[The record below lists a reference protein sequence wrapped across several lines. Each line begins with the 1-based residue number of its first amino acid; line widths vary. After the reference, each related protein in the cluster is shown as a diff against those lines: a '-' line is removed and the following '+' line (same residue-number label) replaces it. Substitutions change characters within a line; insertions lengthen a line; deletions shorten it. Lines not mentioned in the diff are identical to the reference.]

1 MTELHLIKHVA
12 RRYIA
17 QRTYES
23 GVPCG
28 RALHNGCCWAV
39 FEPARRTKWGQ
50 FRTVSITDFFE
61 SEKRLL
67 VYARHHE
74 EADTFSTVAMR
85 YYMPFTRKAWMDDHL
100 RSGA

>member
-12 RRYIA
+12 RRFIA

-23 GVPCG
+23 GVPWG
-28 RALHNGCCWAV
+28 PASHTGGWTV
-39 FEPARRTKWGQ
+39 FEPARRAKWGHYST
-50 FRTVSITDFFE
+50 FAITNFFE

-74 EADTFSTVAMR
+74 EADTFSTVVMR